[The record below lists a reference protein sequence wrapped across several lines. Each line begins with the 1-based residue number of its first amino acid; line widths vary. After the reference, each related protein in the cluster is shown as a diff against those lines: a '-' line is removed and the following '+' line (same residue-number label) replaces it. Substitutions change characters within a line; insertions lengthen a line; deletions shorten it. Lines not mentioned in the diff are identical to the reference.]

1 VTGSARA
8 RCRAPAGWG
17 PPRRLGRLLWLL
29 PLLAVWTG
37 CPQSPA
43 TTCPTSNASCPS
55 PAPGYEADVGPL
67 IARYCSRCHAPDG
80 GNPNVRLQSYDDVT
94 ANGQRGH
101 LLFQISS
108 CQMPPESEPQPT
120 AAERDLIL
128 SWFACCAGSPGGACP
143 P

>member
-1 VTGSARA
+1 
-8 RCRAPAGWG
+8 
-17 PPRRLGRLLWLL
+17 
-29 PLLAVWTG
+29 
-37 CPQSPA
+37 
-43 TTCPTSNASCPS
+43 
-55 PAPGYEADVGPL
+55 
-67 IARYCSRCHAPDG
+67 
-80 GNPNVRLQSYDDVT
+80 VRLQSYDDVT